1 MEQKPWQIVS
11 MESIIISM
19 ETIPLNNDALPS
31 KLESHLGYWLRRVSS
46 AVSGAFA
53 SALQEKQASV
63 AEWVLLREL
72 HERGQA
78 APGELADCLGL
89 TRGAVSKIVDKLDA
103 KGWVQTEAKEG
114 DNRFRLL
121 SLTRAGRRNL
131 PVLAEIAD
139 QNDAH
144 YFDCLSSREKSV
156 LRALLIKLA
165 DHNHIHDV
173 PTE

>member
-1 MEQKPWQIVS
+1 
-11 MESIIISM
+11 MESITVSM
-19 ETIPLNNDALPS
+19 ETIPVNNNELTS
-31 KLESHLGYWLRRVSS
+31 KLESHLGYWLRRVSN

-53 SALQEKQASV
+53 RALQERQTSV

-72 HERGQA
+72 HGRGQTSH
-78 APGELADCLGL
+78 GELADRLGL

-103 KGWVQTEAKEG
+103 KGWVQTDAKEG
-114 DNRFRLL
+114 DSRFRLL

-144 YFDCLSSREKSV
+144 YFDCLSSSEKSV